1 MVMASGINADG
12 AILDGW
18 GSTSYV
24 NPGVS
29 RDAAIAANEY
39 FTIPVFSTG
48 TSSIII
54 NSATGLTVRRSSSG
68 NAPRLFSYAYN
79 YTGNIAGG
87 YTFIATATAQGI
99 GVNQNITTEL
109 NAALA
114 ANPITIA
121 PGANLYMYVI
131 PFSGTGVG
139 AALSFINTDAT
150 SEDFRFSGFI
160 L

>member
-1 MVMASGINADG
+1 MASGINAD
-12 AILDGW
+12 ATVTDGW

-24 NPGVS
+24 NSNAS
-29 RDAAIAANEY
+29 RDAAIATLEY
-39 FTIPVFSTG
+39 FTIPIFSTG

-54 NSATGLTVRRSSSG
+54 NSATGLTVRRSSGG

-114 ANPITIA
+114 ANPITITS
-121 PGANLYMYVI
+121 GASLYMYVI
-131 PFSGTGVG
+131 PFSGTDAGSS
-139 AALSFINTDAT
+139 LSFINADAT